1 MWSTSWKTALG
12 VESLAADLPDISVTN
27 AILALL
33 FIGGFTMAFVKYVC
47 SNDTH
52 ATHARDTTHTTRDT
66 HDTHTGRLLTR
77 AWPHVAVQHGG
88 GSA

>member
-12 VESLAADLPDISVTN
+12 VESLAADLPDLSVTN
-27 AILALL
+27 AILGLL
-33 FIGGFTMAFVKYVC
+33 FIGGFTMAFVKYVR

-52 ATHARDTTHTTRDT
+52 TTHA
-66 HDTHTGRLLTR
+66 LLTR
-77 AWPHVAVQHGG
+77 AWPHVVVQHGG